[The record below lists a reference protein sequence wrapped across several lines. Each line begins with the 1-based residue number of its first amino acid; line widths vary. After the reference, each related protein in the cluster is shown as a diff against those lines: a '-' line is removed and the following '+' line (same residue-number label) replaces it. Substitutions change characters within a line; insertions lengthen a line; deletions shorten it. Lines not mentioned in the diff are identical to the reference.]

1 VIVSHESL
9 EVAVQL
15 HPALE
20 LTLTTPVVAVANV
33 RFDEVGVIENVQGA
47 PA

>member
-9 EVAVQL
+9 EAAVQL

-20 LTLTTPVVAVANV
+20 LTVTTPVVAVGNARV
-33 RFDEVGVIENVQGA
+33 DEDGEIENVQGA